1 MKKTLLLI
9 AAFAISLAINAQICN
24 PPCTPDPTCIDT
36 ENPGEVCPLVL
47 PVAYQGQL
55 YDEAVT
61 VIPPPSYQGL
71 DVIHSIK
78 ITNVTG
84 LPEGMSWCKSQ
95 DVFLV
100 TSPATRYCCQLYGTP
115 EQVGEYPLT
124 LTIVPYINVGGFPW
138 EQDPMTDDTSL
149 TIVVLPY
156 IAPPTAAFSSG
167 GLTSIEINTNIQ
179 FSDESSNDPTA
190 WAWTFEGGNPPTST
204 DQNPLVTYPNVG
216 VFDVS
221 LTAYNAGGENSITMT
236 DYITVVNTPS
246 DIDNS
251 LLGKVKVYPN
261 PATHEITVE
270 AANLESI
277 TIVDV
282 LGKVVYSQNAA
293 SEKEVIDI
301 SSLLKANYFIKVK
314 TGEGEITKSITI
326 R

>member
-1 MKKTLLLI
+1 MKRTLLLI

-78 ITNVTG
+78 ITNVAG

-156 IAPPTAAFSSG
+156 IAPPTAAFSANPT
-167 GLTSIEINTNIQ
+167 TSEINSDVSFTDLSTNT
-179 FSDESSNDPTA
+179 PTQ
-190 WAWTFEGGNPPTST
+190 WAWVFEGGTPPTS
-204 DQNPLVTYPNVG
+204 DLQNPTVYWTTQGNY
-216 VFDVS
+216 DVS
-221 LTAYNAGGENSITMT
+221 LTVTNEGGNNTSTMT
-236 DYITVVNTPS
+236 DYITIEDHTGISDNLAGVVK
-246 DIDNS
+246 I
-251 LLGKVKVYPN
+251 YPN
-261 PATHEITVE
+261 PASHELTVE
-270 AANLESI
+270 AASLESI

-282 LGKVVYSQNAA
+282 LGKVVYSQSAKA
-293 SEKEVIDI
+293 DKETVDV

-314 TGEGEITKSITI
+314 TAEGEITKSITI
-326 R
+326 K